1 MIKQIVKKNIFN
13 NWMQFY
19 SILFIGTF
27 YLVCCHW
34 AEILIIAAAV
44 VLVVIIVAVTVI
56 AIHKMKEGK
65 RFKVYLPVSRDIN
78 A

>member
-19 SILFIGTF
+19 SILFISTF

-44 VLVVIIVAVTVI
+44 VLVAVTVI